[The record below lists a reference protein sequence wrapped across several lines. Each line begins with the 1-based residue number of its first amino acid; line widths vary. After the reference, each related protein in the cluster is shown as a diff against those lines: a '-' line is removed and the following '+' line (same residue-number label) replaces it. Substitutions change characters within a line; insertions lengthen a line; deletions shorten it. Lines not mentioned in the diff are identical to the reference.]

1 LSRERDVV
9 SPEKETSKMY
19 NPDPI
24 NEEMG
29 RRRLSN
35 AAVAEMAGVNK
46 KVVSAARN
54 GKESVMLPSL
64 KKVAEA
70 LNLNL
75 ELVVKLEKKAA

>member
-1 LSRERDVV
+1 
-9 SPEKETSKMY
+9 MY

-35 AAVAEMAGVNK
+35 EDVAELAGVNK

-64 KKVAEA
+64 KKVADA
-70 LNLNL
+70 LNL

>member
-1 LSRERDVV
+1 
-9 SPEKETSKMY
+9 MF

-35 AAVAEMAGVNK
+35 EDVAALAGVNK

-64 KKVAEA
+64 KKVADA
-70 LNLNL
+70 LNL